1 MSRHGALAP
10 PGITLAV
17 DPAVCRLAAKEL
29 HMATNLALDPDL
41 LERAF
46 RVSGEPT
53 KKAAVTR
60 ALQEFVARR
69 EQRRVAELFGKF
81 EWHDS
86 FDYKAE
92 RSRKK

>member
-1 MSRHGALAP
+1 
-10 PGITLAV
+10 
-17 DPAVCRLAAKEL
+17 
-29 HMATNLALDPDL
+29 MATNLALDPDL

-53 KKAAVTR
+53 KRAAVTR

-81 EWHDS
+81 EWDDS